1 MRRAL
6 VAAGLLLAAIVPA
19 VAAAPGERVHEIAQG
34 DTLGALAKRYGV
46 SVAAIV
52 AANKLPNERVKLK
65 LGQRLVIPAPTT
77 PRVATP
83 PSKRDTTAPVTAAL
97 GAKPDA
103 QARPAKSLPRANPSR
118 NAGGPRAVGPRAPM
132 DFILDVPD
140 FADSLAAFLWPTDG
154 PVTSPFGRRRSG
166 WHRGIDIRADRG
178 EPVTAAAEGV
188 VVVSGVEPRYGRVVK
203 IEHEYN
209 FVTVYAHNDQN
220 LVEVGDWV
228 VPGQRIANVGRTG
241 RATNFHVHFEIR
253 RDGRVYNPLYMLP
266 LPARIAHVDEV
277 DDEGADD

>member
-52 AANKLPNERVKLK
+52 AANTLPNERVKLK
-65 LGQRLVIPAPTT
+65 LGQRLVIPPPAP
-77 PRVATP
+77 PR
-83 PSKRDTTAPVTAAL
+83 
-97 GAKPDA
+97 
-103 QARPAKSLPRANPSR
+103 AKSLTRANPSR
-118 NAGGPRAVGPRAPM
+118 NAGGPRAVGPRAPI

-154 PVTSPFGRRRSG
+154 PVSSPFGRRRSG

-203 IEHEYN
+203 VEHEYN

-266 LPARIAHVDEV
+266 LPARIAHVDEAE
-277 DDEGADD
+277 DEGADD